1 MRRSGHIP
9 WGEFR
14 VGIVIFIGLAI
25 FLWASIRGGS
35 AFFENRTELRVIF
48 RNVDGLTEG
57 SPVWFRGLEVG
68 SVSGIDVREEND
80 SSFVFVRLKVR
91 PEIVSILG
99 ADASARIDAINFFGE
114 KYVDLTPG
122 SIGAAALDPSVPLV
136 SEEPVRFG
144 TIVKSGEAGLEDLRQ
159 AVADLSEILAHVRSG
174 EGSLG
179 RLVADRGFHD
189 DMRRFL
195 QETAALA
202 RSLDVSQAKTADAL
216 TAAATRLDTLL
227 DAVHRGEGTLGL
239 MATDPRLYQSLAGAS
254 AGADTVL
261 GRVAAGEGSVGR
273 AFTDEQAYLEF
284 TRTLERVNKLLE
296 DIQKN
301 PKKYFKFSVF

>member
-35 AFFENRTELRVIF
+35 AFFENRTELSVAF

-68 SVSGIDVREEND
+68 SVSKIEVQEEGD
-80 SSFVFVRLKVR
+80 SSFVAVHLRVR
-91 PEIVSILG
+91 PEIVSNLYG
-99 ADASARIDAINFFGE
+99 DASARIDAINFFGE
-114 KYVDLTPG
+114 KYVDLMPG
-122 SIGAAALDPSVPLV
+122 SIGTGSYDPSVPLV

-144 TIVKSGEAGLEDLRQ
+144 SIVQSGEAGLEDLRQ
-159 AVADLSEILAHVRSG
+159 AVADLSDILAQVRRG

-195 QETAALA
+195 QETATLA
-202 RSLDVSQAKTADAL
+202 RSLDESQKQTAEAL

-227 DAVHRGEGTLGL
+227 ATVNRGEGTLGL
-239 MATDPRLYQSLAGAS
+239 LARDPSLYQSMAGAS
-254 AGADTVL
+254 AGADTVF
-261 GRVAAGEGSVGR
+261 GRVAAGEGSVGK
-273 AFTDEQAYLEF
+273 AFSDEQAYLEF